1 MKENILKYLAII
13 FLLTGCSNNDNGN
26 PDVIDPKPQT
36 KKITVLDRY
45 KVNEVQKVLSTGQQF
60 YRSKSIIT
68 LTYNDNGQLKTY
80 NDDHEFF
87 STLGYYVKRN
97 NIVEYKYNNKNQ
109 LIEIED
115 YPDGKDSYY
124 KIHHIE
130 YNSSGLINA
139 VELGGTAFYAFSYDN
154 NNFLTENNR
163 YSYTLKY
170 NTDNK
175 GNIVKIT
182 NDNGEIQE
190 LVYDNANSPFTNLP
204 INNTFTK
211 EELPFAY
218 NERNNLK
225 SNTKNKRNI
234 TYKYNADNY
243 PTESKEILQ
252 YSDSRFEESII
263 IEYFYKTITI
273 NLK

>member
-1 MKENILKYLAII
+1 MKEIIFKYIAIL
-13 FLLTGCSNNDNGN
+13 FLLTGCSSNDNG
-26 PDVIDPKPQT
+26 DSEIIDTKPKT
-36 KKITVLDRY
+36 KKIIVLDKY
-45 KVNEVQKVLSTGQQF
+45 NVKEVQKVLSTGQQF
-60 YRSKSIIT
+60 YRSKSIIK
-68 LTYNDNGQLKTY
+68 LTYNDKGQLETY
-80 NDDHEFF
+80 NDDHEFL

-97 NIVEYKYNNKNQ
+97 NIVEYKYNDKNQ
-109 LIEIED
+109 LIEVED

-124 KIHHIE
+124 KIHRIE

-139 VELGGTAFYAFSYDN
+139 VELGGTQFYAYSYDN

-170 NTDNK
+170 NTDSK
-175 GNIVKIT
+175 GNIVKVT

-190 LVYDNANSPFTNLP
+190 LIYDTANSPFFNLP

-234 TYKYNADNY
+234 TYKYNTDNY
-243 PTESKEILQ
+243 PSESKEILQ
-252 YSDSRFEESII
+252 NNDNRFEESII